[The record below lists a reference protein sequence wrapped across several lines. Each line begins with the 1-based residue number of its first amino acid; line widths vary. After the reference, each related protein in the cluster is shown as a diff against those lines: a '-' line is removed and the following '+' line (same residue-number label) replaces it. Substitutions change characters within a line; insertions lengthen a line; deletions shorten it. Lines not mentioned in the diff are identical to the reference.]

1 MQSEQQKSLEI
12 KQKRF
17 RASNYLDAKTL
28 KTCTTDKGYKISNS
42 VNIQKK

>member
-17 RASNYLDAKTL
+17 CDELPDAKTL